1 MGKKKVISS
10 LPDANR
16 FFTEFFKNSQDAIII
31 GSMDGLIFSA
41 NPAACRMLDRTEE
54 ELCLLWKDDII
65 ENPLTQYEE
74 RNKNVTDNYF
84 GEFRLIK
91 KDGTRFP
98 VELSASVYTNING
111 QKGAL
116 IIARDI
122 TERKNTEKE
131 LQESEERYRN
141 LIEQAPVGIGVYQDG
156 KFVYVNECSLRIM
169 GCKDQDEIIGSSVL
183 SFVHPDS
190 RTKVIERMS
199 RVAAGE
205 VVPALEEVL
214 ITKNGEVFDAEV
226 TALPTVFNG
235 RPAGQV
241 LVIDITERKKAF
253 NELTLTNKRFYNAMV
268 AGKMAWWEL
277 DYKTGHVIANEN
289 KAVMLGYDPEKF
301 THYSD
306 FTKLIHPEDYKSA
319 IDAMRNHLEG
329 REPRYDVEYRIK
341 MSNGEYCWFHDIGGI
356 SKHDESGGPKTV
368 AGFAID
374 ISARMEAQER
384 LQKTEAR
391 YQLLAEQSGIG
402 IGLFSP
408 DGKVMYYN
416 SRALANLGG
425 KSEDFIGKGFI
436 ETFGEEKGNNY
447 LKRIKESI
455 KTGVN
460 KDYEDYLSTSSGNY
474 CFLSNFSRL
483 CDSSGKV
490 IGVQILS
497 HDITERK
504 KMEDVIKQ
512 TNNYNRNL
520 LEASLDPLVT
530 ISPEGIVMDVNK
542 AAEKMIGMKR
552 DKLIGNPYFDYV
564 HEKNKAF
571 EGFNTAFTK
580 GIIKD
585 LPLSVIHKSGKFTDV
600 LVNATVFR
608 NEQGQVQGILVA
620 GRDITLRKKMESK
633 LRYSKKMLEHLGR
646 HMNEIREN
654 ERSQLALN
662 LHDDLGQRLT
672 GLFLDVAWIKSRIG
686 VQSAT
691 VRGRLD
697 EMSNTINETIESI
710 REISYFLR
718 PTILYDLGV
727 VPAIFSQLNKF
738 EKHTGIKCNFYFDS
752 EEFNIDDKISLALF
766 RIIQESLTNI
776 MRHSKASVMS
786 VNLKKL
792 KKNIEMVIE
801 DNGIGIDKDKVS
813 SLTSMGLEGIRERA
827 KSANGEV
834 TISGEKGEGTRIFV
848 TIPYKRKS
856 I

>member
-1 MGKKKVISS
+1 MGKKKVISG

-16 FFTEFFKNSQDAIII
+16 FFTDFFKNSQDAILI
-31 GSMDGLIFSA
+31 GTVDGLICSA
-41 NPAACRMLDRTEE
+41 NPAACRMLARTEE
-54 ELCLLWKDDII
+54 ELCLLGRDDII
-65 ENPLTQYEE
+65 EYPLTQYEK
-74 RNKNVTDNYF
+74 RKKNVTDNYF
-84 GEFRLIK
+84 GEFMLIK

-98 VELSASVYTNING
+98 VELSASVYTEING
-111 QKGAL
+111 QKGTL

-131 LQESEERYRN
+131 LQKSEERYRN

-169 GCKDQDEIIGSSVL
+169 GCNDQDEIIGSPVL

-190 RTKVIERMS
+190 RAKVIERMS
-199 RVAAGE
+199 KVAVGE
-205 VVPALEEVL
+205 VVPPLEEVL
-214 ITKNGEVFDAEV
+214 IRKNGEIFDAEV
-226 TALPTVFNG
+226 TSLPTVFNG

-253 NELTLTNKRFYNAMV
+253 AELTMANKRFYNAMV
-268 AGKMAWWEL
+268 TGKMAWWEM
-277 DYKTGHVIANEN
+277 DSMTGHVIANEN
-289 KAVMLGYDPEKF
+289 KAAMLGYDPEKF

-306 FTKLIHPEDYKSA
+306 FTKLIHPEDYESA
-319 IDAMRNHLEG
+319 VSAMRNHLEG
-329 REPRYDVEYRIK
+329 SEPRYDVEYRIK
-341 MSNGEYCWFHDIGGI
+341 MSNGDYCWFHDIGGI
-356 SKHDESGGPKTV
+356 SKYDESGRPRTV

-384 LQKTEAR
+384 LEKTEAR

-408 DGKVMYYN
+408 EGRVMYYN
-416 SRALANLGG
+416 TKALANLGG
-425 KSEDFIGKGFI
+425 KAEDFLGKDFF
-436 ETFGEEKGNNY
+436 ETFGEERGSIY
-447 LKRIKESI
+447 MKRITESI
-455 KTGVN
+455 ETGIN
-460 KDYEDYLSTSSGNY
+460 KDYEDKLSSPSGNY

-483 CDSSGKV
+483 CDASGKV

-512 TNNYNRNL
+512 TNNYNRSL

-530 ISPEGIVMDVNK
+530 INTEGIVMDVNK
-542 AAEKMIGMKR
+542 AAEKMIGTKR
-552 DKLIGNPYFDYV
+552 DKIIGTTYISYIREQ
-564 HEKNKAF
+564 EKAK
-571 EGFNTAFTK
+571 EGFRTAFSK
-580 GIIKD
+580 GILKD
-585 LPLSVIHKSGKFTDV
+585 FPLSVIHKNGKSTDV
-600 LVNATVFR
+600 IINATLFR
-608 NEQGQVQGILVA
+608 NDNGEVHGILVA
-620 GRDITLRKKMESK
+620 GRDITLRKKMEAK
-633 LRYSKKMLEHLGR
+633 LRYSKKMLEQLSR

-691 VRGRLD
+691 VKSRLD
-697 EMSNTINETIESI
+697 EMSNTISETIDSI

-738 EKHTGIKCNFYFDS
+738 EKHTGIKCSFYFDS

-776 MRHSKASVMS
+776 MRHSKASAMS
-786 VNLKKL
+786 VSLKKL

-801 DNGIGIDKDKVS
+801 DNGIGIDEDKVS

-834 TISGEKGEGTRIFV
+834 TITGERGVGTVIIV

-856 I
+856 L